1 MKSTL
6 LCDHQFLTRCATTFV
21 LRGRPQTYKP
31 PRHRRGQKHFYC
43 GHKKEIKAARRDLEA
58 KWGGRDA
65 VKDAAVRLDIWACNT
80 EQGAAL
86 QTAEGPLQKR

>member
-1 MKSTL
+1 M
-6 LCDHQFLTRCATTFV
+6 TFV

-58 KWGGRDA
+58 KWGVRDA
-65 VKDAAVRLDIWACNT
+65 VKGAAVRLDIWACSRKC
-80 EQGAAL
+80 AAL
-86 QTAEGPLQKR
+86 QAA